1 MTLARFLEPRS
12 EAPPSGEN
20 LEYDQAFI
28 ALEIA
33 SQPGQEQQ
41 KGEEIIPGEDPDWR
55 EVIGL
60 AEAVLERSHDLRA
73 GVVMAT
79 ALINTQGLPG
89 LAEGIGYVRTLLEQY
104 WDTCHP
110 MLDAEDDNDP
120 TSRINAVRGLGANDT
135 VIRALRRVP
144 LTDSRG
150 FGRMTLRD
158 IQLAYGEVQAPA
170 GYKGPDRN
178 VVRAAFEDTPAERR
192 EEILN
197 GAKAAYQSVRAIDAV
212 FMKHTPGYG
221 PNLDELVRLLQ
232 AITRIVGEHVEG
244 GDAAHEAEAESEVE
258 DMSTEDAAS
267 RPAAAARPSA
277 APGSIGSRDDVIAAL
292 DAIAKYYRDF
302 EPSSPV
308 PLLIGRA
315 RRLVK
320 ADFLEIMRDLAPSG
334 LDTVNQISGL
344 DGK

>member
-1 MTLARFLEPRS
+1 MSLERFLGPRS
-12 EAPPSGEN
+12 DNPPSGDN
-20 LEYDQAFI
+20 LEYDQSFI
-28 ALEIA
+28 SLEIA

-41 KGEEIIPGEDPDWR
+41 KGDEIIPGEDPDWR

-60 AEAVLERSHDLRA
+60 AEAVMERSHDLRA
-73 GVVMAT
+73 GVVMST
-79 ALINTQGLPG
+79 ALLNTQSLPG
-89 LAEGIGYVRTLLEQY
+89 LAEGIGYIRTLLEQY
-104 WDTCHP
+104 WDSCHP

-120 TSRINAVRGLGANDT
+120 TSRINAVRGLAASDT

-144 LTDSRG
+144 LTESRG
-150 FGRMTLRD
+150 YGKLNLRD
-158 IQLAYGEVQAPA
+158 IQFAYGEVPAPN
-170 GYKGPDRN
+170 GYSGPDKT
-178 VVRAAFEDTPAERR
+178 VVRAAFEDTPPERR
-192 EEILN
+192 EAILN
-197 GAKAAYQSVRAIDAV
+197 GAKTAHQHARAIDAI
-212 FMKHTPGYG
+212 FMKQTPGYG
-221 PNLDELVRLLQ
+221 PNLDELVRMLQ
-232 AITRIVGEHVEG
+232 AISRIVGEHVES
-244 GDAAHEAEAESEVE
+244 AEAEPAADAEIE
-258 DMSTEDAAS
+258 EANMATEEAAP
-267 RPAAAARPSA
+267 RPAATLRPAS
-277 APGSIGSRDDVIAAL
+277 APGVIGSRDDVLAAL